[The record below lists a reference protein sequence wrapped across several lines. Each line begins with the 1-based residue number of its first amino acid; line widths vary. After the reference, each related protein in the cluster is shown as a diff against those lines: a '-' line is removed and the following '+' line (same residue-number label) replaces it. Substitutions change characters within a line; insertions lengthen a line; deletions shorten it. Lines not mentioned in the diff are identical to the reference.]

1 MKSPQLFFLFFSR
14 IRHLDLF
21 SEITEMFLSH
31 SEGKDKTVT
40 IMKKI
45 NKSPKIEGNESALM
59 DMRGSRWC
67 NFDNL
72 FPLVEEGRD
81 DPSTT
86 ISGPSLARQRNAIKW
101 RFAGVPMIAQH

>member
-14 IRHLDLF
+14 IRHVDLF
-21 SEITEMFLSH
+21 SEITEDMFLSH

-59 DMRGSRWC
+59 DMRGSRK
-67 NFDNL
+67 L
-72 FPLVEEGRD
+72 SQRGATL
-81 DPSTT
+81 TT
-86 ISGPSLARQRNAIKW
+86 CFL
-101 RFAGVPMIAQH
+101 